1 MEKTTKTKRP
11 RIQSKHPLDRQFDSV
26 QEAAKAKTEHVLST
40 VFKNADWDSLKNR

>member
-26 QEAAKAKTEHVLST
+26 QEAAKAKTEYLLST
-40 VFKNADWDSLKNR
+40 LFKNADWSSLKKN

>member
-1 MEKTTKTKRP
+1 MPSKRRLNNIP
-11 RIQSKHPLDRQFDSV
+11 KPPLDRQFDSV